1 MTIDEL
7 WAECEQLSSEIEQ
20 QSAAIDEQE
29 QKCLSELETLSIP
42 ESVSL
47 STGTTSANVVLRD
60 ASGNIINNYGN
71 YQDGTTLEYNG
82 VTYTYNSK
90 YGAFIKTREPL
101 CTTDNVNK
109 YMIPKSILS
118 SLNANVIVEFC
129 KEGIYDDEQMVNLF
143 PSSYNNK
150 DNYFSTSK
158 DGELPISRIY
168 NINHGV
174 NKIQFELNQYWTGNK
189 EALGEAFGD
198 NKYNTCINGCMLF
211 SLINSVNV
219 IDAKEEYNSQETV
232 NFLRNNVE
240 RVIAPIKEKKINVR
254 INDIEK
260 LNEIARAANIDMNY
274 DGSRAKGD
282 TLNNQSVYIVRTD
295 KLKTGQLKTT
305 GGHYVLLVPSGDGN
319 CYVIDS
325 NNSIAR
331 NRSRNYDPY
340 YIPYMSY
347 EEAKISL
354 HPKSGNGHI
363 AWEVERS

>member
-90 YGAFIKTREPL
+90 YGAFVKTKEPL

-118 SLNANVIVEFC
+118 SLNANVIVEFY
-129 KEGIYDDEQMVNLF
+129 KEGIYDDGVMCELF
-143 PSSYNNK
+143 PTSYNNR
-150 DNYFSTSK
+150 DSYFVPSK
-158 DGELPISRIY
+158 DGELPITRIY
-168 NINHGV
+168 NINHDI
-174 NKIQFELNQYWTGNK
+174 NKIQFELNQYWTGSNK
-189 EALGEAFGD
+189 PFGEKFGD
-198 NKYNTCINGCMLF
+198 IAYNSRDNGCMLF
-211 SLINSVNV
+211 SLINSVNSV
-219 IDAKEEYNSQETV
+219 DAKEEYNSQETV

-240 RVIAPIKEKKINVR
+240 RVIAPIKEKQIKVR

-274 DGSRAKGD
+274 DGSKVKGD
-282 TLNNQSVYIVRTD
+282 ALNNQSVYIVRTD
-295 KLKTGQLKTT
+295 KLKTGQLKTD

-319 CYVIDS
+319 CYVVDS
-325 NNSIAR
+325 NNSPYR
-331 NRSRNYDPY
+331 DGNRNYDPY

-347 EEAKISL
+347 KEAEISL
-354 HPKSGNGHI
+354 HPKTSDGKI